1 MVVSRLSEA
10 EWRHRLDAKPQRRP
24 IFPSVTMCGELK
36 TKSRQG
42 LGIRGNVMT
51 RWLLPLAPLFLCP
64 LAAQAGNINDQ

>member
-1 MVVSRLSEA
+1 
-10 EWRHRLDAKPQRRP
+10 
-24 IFPSVTMCGELK
+24 MCGELK